1 MTGAHFN
8 KADLYQ
14 RIKRLQK
21 RRALIDLA
29 IAEEYRMEEEQKI
42 VAEMAV
48 QKTLKEGT
56 SCLSS
61 NKLQQH

>member
-29 IAEEYRMEEEQKI
+29 IAEEYRVEEEQRI
-42 VAEMAV
+42 AAEKKAAAV
-48 QKTLKEGT
+48 V
-56 SCLSS
+56 
-61 NKLQQH
+61 